1 MGLIVTKYSW
11 LPVTGFGTHIKS
23 TQKHLIVQKKK
34 ETDTYPIDSFKHL
47 LIVGGHTIN
56 STTISQLIKK
66 GVYISFFDPDGSPV
80 GTIQPFADHGP
91 SELSALQQNIPR
103 HRYAI
108 AIAEGS
114 IRSRMLSITRA
125 QETHNANLL
134 YEGELEFLKNAEEE
148 LRYLIKLDEIRRLH
162 RMTSDMYY
170 EIMARDLPPGWGF
183 KRRTERPHSDPVNAM
198 LSFGYAM
205 LYGTCSVSVI
215 GAFLDPDIGL
225 LHDGKGSLIQD
236 LIEPIKAE
244 MVDRLVFQITKEVLK
259 PSDFELTANRCILSD
274 TLLRMMIELFYTS
287 INAEKLNEH
296 VSDFCD
302 SLQKNT
308 EFRVSY

>member
-1 MGLIVTKYSW
+1 MTKYSW
-11 LPVTGFGTHIKS
+11 LPVTGFGAHIKS
-23 TQKHLIVQKKK
+23 TQKQLIVQKKK
-34 ETDTYPIDSFKHL
+34 ATEYYPIDSFKHL

-56 STTISQLIKK
+56 STTVSKLIKN

-80 GTIQPFADHGP
+80 GTIQPFGSNGDA
-91 SELSALQQNIPR
+91 ELKALQQSIPR

-114 IRSRMLSITRA
+114 IRSRLLSITRS
-125 QETHNANLL
+125 QEAHNTNLF
-134 YEGELEFLKNAEEE
+134 YEGELEFLKNAQDE
-148 LRYLIKLDEIRRLH
+148 LGYLIKLDEIRRLH

-170 EIMARDLPPGWGF
+170 EIMARDLPPDWGF
-183 KRRTERPHSDPVNAM
+183 RRRTERPHTDPVNAM

-236 LIEPIKAE
+236 LIEPLKAE
-244 MVDRLVFQITKEVLK
+244 MVDRLVFQITKNVLK
-259 PSDFELTANRCILSD
+259 PADFELTADRCILSEN
-274 TLLRMMIELFYTS
+274 LLRNMIDLFYTT
-287 INAEKLNEH
+287 IIAEKLNEH
-296 VSDFCD
+296 ISGFCH
-302 SLQKNT
+302 SLKNNA
-308 EFRVSY
+308 EFRVQY